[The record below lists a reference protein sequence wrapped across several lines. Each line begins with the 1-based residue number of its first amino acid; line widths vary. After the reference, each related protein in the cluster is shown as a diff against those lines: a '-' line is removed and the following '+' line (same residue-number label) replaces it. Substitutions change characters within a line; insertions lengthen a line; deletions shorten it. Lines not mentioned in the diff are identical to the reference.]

1 MAPAPL
7 TKIKA
12 TTAAEVCRNFDL
24 KEDARPLLRDRQS
37 PREFLDALLAEKKH
51 APAIDFLAHALPPRE
66 AIWWGCL
73 CLQAS
78 IGSRL
83 SPPDAEALKAA
94 AQWVLHPSEENRRAA
109 QARGEAAGVRAP
121 AGALAMAAGWTG
133 GSLAPPMPATN
144 PKVPQPPPVPPGP
157 FVPARAV
164 SAAIQLAVAKGDPT
178 RFVQTQRSFVEL
190 GAGVAEGRF
199 VWPEARRE
207 NRPPTAERTWKLRV
221 TRS

>member
-1 MAPAPL
+1 MNQPPL

-24 KEDARPLLRDRQS
+24 RDDARPLLRDRQS
-37 PREFLDALLAEKKH
+37 PREFLDALLGGKKH
-51 APAIDFLAHALPPRE
+51 AAAIDFLVHALPARE

-73 CLQAS
+73 CLQEA
-78 IGSRL
+78 IGARL

-94 AQWVLHPSEENRRAA
+94 ARWVLDPSEENRRAA
-109 QARGEAAGVRAP
+109 QARGEDAGVRAP

-144 PKVPQPPPVPPGP
+144 PKVPPPPPVPPGP

-164 SAAIQLAVAKGDPT
+164 SAAIMLVVAKGDPR

-190 GAGVAEGRF
+190 GIGVAEGRF
-199 VWPEARRE
+199 LWPEARTERAVS
-207 NRPPTAERTWKLRV
+207 AERTWKLRV
-221 TRS
+221 SRT